1 MPSFFTTPVKHRSI
15 RCCRAVFLRILQLI
29 MARALVAA
37 LAASAVATSA
47 AQNSSCTGALNLY
60 GGSYHSSYI
69 NGTSFNLSAYQGR
82 VLLM

>member
-1 MPSFFTTPVKHRSI
+1 MS
-15 RCCRAVFLRILQLI
+15 
-29 MARALVAA
+29 RALVAT
-37 LAASAVATSA
+37 LAAAAVASGA
-47 AQNSSCTGALNLY
+47 AQNSSCSGALNLY